1 MKITAEMLSAKLLEF
16 AKENAP
22 VRTLKYDS
30 YQRTVYSKTETYTKD
45 VKRNGKIIHK
55 AGDRKAVHKKGRLKT
70 GETRAVGKKG
80 TNMYSPYPGNLK
92 NNGIYAIENGICFD
106 YDKVG
111 YIGYA
116 NKYSKKPGYIQK
128 TIDDFCQFCV
138 SLGGRII
145 KR

>member
-1 MKITAEMLSAKLLEF
+1 MRITKAMLNEKLYAI

-22 VRTLKYDS
+22 VR
-30 YQRTVYSKTETYTKD
+30 V
-45 VKRNGKIIHK
+45 
-55 AGDRKAVHKKGRLKT
+55 AVDKKGRPLS
-70 GETRAVGKKG
+70 RAVGKKG

-92 NNGIYAIENGICFD
+92 NNGIVNLGNGVKYD

-116 NKYSKKPGYIQK
+116 NISSRKAGFIQK
-128 TIDDFCQFCV
+128 TVDDFCAFCV

>member
-1 MKITAEMLSAKLLEF
+1 MKITAEMLTEKLYDI
-16 AKENAP
+16 AKERAP
-22 VRTLKYDS
+22 VREVNDK
-30 YQRTVYSKTETYTKD
+30 
-45 VKRNGKIIHK
+45 H
-55 AGDRKAVHKKGRLKT
+55 GRPSL
-70 GETRAVGKKG
+70 RAVGKKG

-92 NNGIYAIENGICFD
+92 NNGIVRTENGVKFD

-116 NKYSKKPGYIQK
+116 NIRSHKPQFIEN
-128 TIDDFCQFCV
+128 TVDDFCNFCV

>member
-1 MKITAEMLSAKLLEF
+1 MKITEKMLLEKLLFF

-22 VRTLKYDS
+22 VRE
-30 YQRTVYSKTETYTKD
+30 VKD
-45 VKRNGKIIHK
+45 KNG
-55 AGDRKAVHKKGRLKT
+55 RPRP
-70 GETRAVGKKG
+70 RAVGKKG

-92 NNGIYAIENGICFD
+92 NNGIYPIKNGIRFD

-116 NKYSKKPGYIQK
+116 NIKSHSPGFIEN
-128 TIDDFCQFCV
+128 TIKDFCNYCV

>member
-1 MKITAEMLSAKLLEF
+1 MKITAEMLTNKLYWF
-16 AKENAP
+16 AKKRAP
-22 VRTLKYDS
+22 VRKLREKRPGTKRR
-30 YQRTVYSKTETYTKD
+30 RT
-45 VKRNGKIIHK
+45 RG
-55 AGDRKAVHKKGRLKT
+55 
-70 GETRAVGKKG
+70 VGKKG

-92 NNGIYAIENGICFD
+92 NNGIVRTSTGVKFD

-116 NKYSKKPGYIQK
+116 NKRSHKPQFIEN
-128 TIDDFCQFCV
+128 TVEDFCNFCI

>member
-1 MKITAEMLSAKLLEF
+1 MKITAKMLLDKLYEYSQ
-16 AKENAP
+16 ERAP
-22 VRTLKYDS
+22 VRQVNDK
-30 YQRTVYSKTETYTKD
+30 
-45 VKRNGKIIHK
+45 NG
-55 AGDRKAVHKKGRLKT
+55 RPLP
-70 GETRAVGKKG
+70 RAVGKKD

-92 NNGIYAIENGICFD
+92 NNGIVRTENGVKFD

-116 NKYSKKPGYIQK
+116 NIRSKKPKFIEK
-128 TIDDFCQFCV
+128 TINDFCDFCV

>member
-1 MKITAEMLSAKLLEF
+1 MKINAKMLTDKLYSIS
-16 AKENAP
+16 KVHAP
-22 VRTLKYDS
+22 VREINDK
-30 YQRTVYSKTETYTKD
+30 
-45 VKRNGKIIHK
+45 NGKPK
-55 AGDRKAVHKKGRLKT
+55 PRG
-70 GETRAVGKKG
+70 VGKKG

-92 NNGIYAIENGICFD
+92 NNGIVRTENGVVFD

-116 NKYSKKPGYIQK
+116 NLRSNKPKFIEK
-128 TIDDFCQFCV
+128 TVEDFCNYCV

>member
-1 MKITAEMLSAKLLEF
+1 MEITAQKLTEELY
-16 AKENAP
+16 KISQNHAP
-22 VRTLKYDS
+22 VREINDK
-30 YQRTVYSKTETYTKD
+30 
-45 VKRNGKIIHK
+45 NGKPK
-55 AGDRKAVHKKGRLKT
+55 PRG
-70 GETRAVGKKG
+70 VGKEG

-92 NNGIYAIENGICFD
+92 NNGIVRTENGVVFD

-116 NKYSKKPGYIQK
+116 NLRSKSPQFIKK
-128 TIDDFCQFCV
+128 TVEDFCNYCV

>member
-1 MKITAEMLSAKLLEF
+1 MRITKQRLWEKLYEF
-16 AKENAP
+16 AQKNAP
-22 VRTLKYDS
+22 VR
-30 YQRTVYSKTETYTKD
+30 KT
-45 VKRNGKIIHK
+45 H
-55 AGDRKAVHKKGRLKT
+55 DRKGRPLP
-70 GETRAVGKKG
+70 RAVGKKG

-92 NNGIYAIENGICFD
+92 NNGINRTKDGVVFD

-116 NKYSKKPGYIQK
+116 NVRSHSPHYIEK
-128 TIDDFCQFCV
+128 TVSDFCDFCV